1 VPGDTAL
8 VTGANRGLGLQTCR
22 ELGQK
27 GYRVLLAARD
37 EQGGTSA
44 VRTLA
49 SQGLDVELIVLDLA
63 GEASIAS
70 AAAKLAADGRSVDV
84 LVNNAGIALDG
95 FNPEVARRTLEVNFF
110 GALRVTDAL
119 LGRIPDGGAIVM
131 VSSGMG
137 EVSSLAPALRREILD
152 ERLTRERLVELMTS
166 FVRDVEAGRHGKAGW
181 PSSAYRVSK
190 VGMNALVRILARELA
205 PWQIRVN
212 AV

>member
-1 VPGDTAL
+1 
-8 VTGANRGLGLQTCR
+8 
-22 ELGQK
+22 
-27 GYRVLLAARD
+27 
-37 EQGGTSA
+37 
-44 VRTLA
+44 
-49 SQGLDVELIVLDLA
+49 
-63 GEASIAS
+63 
-70 AAAKLAADGRSVDV
+70 
-84 LVNNAGIALDG
+84 
-95 FNPEVARRTLEVNFF
+95 
-110 GALRVTDAL
+110 VTDAL

-205 PWQIRVN
+205 PRQIRVN
-212 AV
+212 AVCPGWVRTDMGGPSATRSVERGAASILAGVALESGKSGGFYRDGRAIAW